1 MSERV
6 RKELGERV
14 RYLREQQ
21 GISQTTFA
29 AMISMDRG
37 YLIGIERGRRNPS
50 LDKIESIANGLDV
63 SLSFLMDGVCESQQ
77 HSTPPESYEYRTIQH
92 NPGRRL

>member
-1 MSERV
+1 MSERA

-14 RYLREQQ
+14 RNLRERQ

-29 AMISMDRG
+29 SMIGMDRG
-37 YLIGIERGRRNPS
+37 YFIDIEKGRRNPT

-63 SLSFLMDGVCESQQ
+63 SIAFLMKGVCESQQ
-77 HSTPPESYEYRTIQH
+77 PSAPSGSYEYRTIH
-92 NPGRRL
+92 HKPGWRH